1 MSFSIDVDWKQVPGW
16 FWLIVIFQCRM
27 PVFTGMRIIMH
38 DDALHPLTG
47 EGLETM
53 LISLPACLMVL
64 LFTLQIT
71 RAALCQWVLM
81 LMTVAPLADIVSWWL
96 KLMNNGLPEPLWPVI
111 FVMILDSICALLL
124 VASMRLR
131 QVFWRPEEYED

>member
-1 MSFSIDVDWKQVPGW
+1 
-16 FWLIVIFQCRM
+16 
-27 PVFTGMRIIMH
+27 
-38 DDALHPLTG
+38 
-47 EGLETM
+47 M

-111 FVMILDSICALLL
+111 FVMILDSICAQLL